1 MTSTSYAVV
10 AAAVAMPA
18 LALYA
23 AYEFSGEGES
33 DSVVTVTRANN
44 LPVWQIG
51 RPDGS
56 GCALASSPSPR
67 LARLQLSQTCRVA
80 MPEIAQAQGWQ
91 MMAGGDIVLVGP
103 SGEPLVSFSQA
114 GGGVWEANWPP
125 TSDLQL
131 VAPGS

>member
-1 MTSTSYAVV
+1 MTYTTYAVV
-10 AAAVAMPA
+10 AAAVALPA
-18 LALYA
+18 VALYA
-23 AYEFSGEGES
+23 AAEYSGAGRAPQA
-33 DSVVTVTRANN
+33 VVTTTRIS

-51 RPDGS
+51 RPSGT

-91 MMAGGDIVLVGP
+91 MMAGGDIVMVGP
-103 SGEPLVSFSQA
+103 SGEPLVSFSEA
-114 GGGVWEANWPP
+114 GAGLWEANWPP

-131 VAPGS
+131 VAPSQ